1 MKTSS
6 LNKYYLCQILTKSGP
21 NVEIIQQEL
30 SRDVHYAFEWCWFN
44 DMMLIIPKCVSILI
58 ATRQKLGKCQGI
70 KLNVNINN
78 VDLPCVNSTKILGVH
93 FDATLSWKDHV
104 THVRKKIS
112 KNLFLL
118 KSIKCFLPLS
128 ARKLFYDSY
137 ILPYF
142 DFCSINASITTTIKV

>member
-1 MKTSS
+1 
-6 LNKYYLCQILTKSGP
+6 
-21 NVEIIQQEL
+21 
-30 SRDVHYAFEWCWFN
+30 
-44 DMMLIIPKCVSILI
+44 MMLRIPKCVSILI
-58 ATRQKLGKCQGI
+58 ATRQKLSKCQGI
-70 KLNVNINN
+70 KLNVNIIN

-93 FDATLSWKDHV
+93 FDATLSWIDHV

-142 DFCSINASITTTIKV
+142 DFCSIIWGNCPKYVLADLEKIQKRAARIILNQYINTRSHVLFSELRWMP

>member
-1 MKTSS
+1 MRVLKLNDS
-6 LNKYYLCQILTKSGP
+6 LS
-21 NVEIIQQEL
+21 
-30 SRDVHYAFEWCWFN
+30 
-44 DMMLIIPKCVSILI
+44 
-58 ATRQKLGKCQGI
+58 KCQGI

-78 VDLPCVNSTKILGVH
+78 ADLPCVNSTKILGVH

-118 KSIKCFLPLS
+118 KSSKCFLPLS
-128 ARKLFYDSY
+128 ARELFYDSY

-142 DFCSINASITTTIKV
+142 NFCSIIWGNCPKYVLADLEKMDAFSR